1 MSTSKPTNEVVLK
14 FGKDHNDCI
23 IVTVFDVHGD
33 EMKAEF
39 AQVSGLEQSKLLGR
53 DAIAKTGIIG
63 QAVKAMGLVRKE
75 FTAAGKQ
82 YFSYTMPEPAQ
93 A

>member
-1 MSTSKPTNEVVLK
+1 
-14 FGKDHNDCI
+14 
-23 IVTVFDVHGD
+23 
-33 EMKAEF
+33 MKAEF
-39 AQVSGLEQSKLLGR
+39 AKASGLEQSKLLGR
-53 DAIAKTGIIG
+53 DAIVKTGIIG